1 MAYGVLEALNASLN
15 SESQTYYGLSLLLFL
30 PHGIRVFATYFMG
43 FRALPPLL
51 IGQLICLQ
59 LFPHP
64 GNSLAMCLVGASC
77 APLAFEIFRQADI
90 RLYHSKGA
98 QSLNWRALLLV
109 GIIASL
115 INDIGSRLILSVDA
129 PAALFSPSYFLFFML
144 GDIAG
149 LIVCIV
155 IFQIIVHQLQAKTH

>member
-1 MAYGVLEALNASLN
+1 MAYGVLEAATVSLN
-15 SESQTYYGLSLLLFL
+15 SDYQTNYTLSVILFL

-64 GNSLAMCLVGASC
+64 GNSLAMCLMGACC
-77 APLAFEIFRQADI
+77 APLAFEIFKQAGI
-90 RLYHSKGA
+90 NLHYSKGA

-115 INDIGSRLILSVDA
+115 INDIGSRLILSADA
-129 PAALFSPSYFLFFML
+129 PAALLTPSYFLLFML

-149 LIVCIV
+149 LIVCIM
-155 IFQIIVHQLQAKTH
+155 IFQIIVHQLRAKTH